1 VNGRAR
7 PRWLGGIAA
16 RIAAISIAGLVLA
29 QLASVGIALLLRPSE
44 LQVFQA
50 RWLVET
56 LAEAARESMLVPPE
70 RREAMLRARPEAE
83 FLAFESRR
91 DHATGE
97 EQRQRRVGGGGT
109 GRLQRGLSER
119 LPPGFRAEVDF
130 AFPPRGSLGAPDRHI
145 RRVPPDDAVWS
156 ESVGG
161 AVPGTFT
168 IAIRLPDSTWVV
180 ARAHRT
186 HLEWAWV
193 VFGAWLV
200 GMGLV
205 GAFAAWW
212 AAHRLARPL
221 EALAG
226 EAARAG
232 AGLDT
237 AFAVPRNAPNE
248 VRTIGD
254 ALARM
259 RGQLV
264 RHVEDRTRLLAA
276 ISHDLRTPLTRLR
289 LRAEGIAEE
298 SERLKAFADLA
309 EMERMIAETLDFARA
324 DALAAKP
331 ERFDLAALV
340 ETIVDERA
348 DLGRAVRYEGPAS
361 FVIEGRAGALKRA
374 VANLIDNALVYAGS
388 AEVRLDAGPETIAIV
403 VADEGPGIPAD
414 RIDDMFR
421 PFVRLEDSRSRE
433 TGGAGLGLAVVR
445 DIARAHGGDAILRN
459 RPGRGL
465 EALLTLPRIA

>member
-1 VNGRAR
+1 MNGRAR

-16 RIAAISIAGLVLA
+16 RIAAISIAGLILA
-29 QLASVGIALLLRPSE
+29 QLASVGIALLLRPNE
-44 LQVFQA
+44 LQVFQT

-56 LAEAARESMLVPPE
+56 LAEAARETMQLPPE
-70 RREAMLRARPEAE
+70 RREAALRARPEAE
-83 FLAFESRR
+83 FLALELRR
-91 DHATGE
+91 DHAVSE
-97 EQRQRRVGGGGT
+97 EQRQRRGGGS
-109 GRLQRGLSER
+109 GRLQRGLGER

-156 ESVGG
+156 ETAGG

-168 IAIRLPDSTWVV
+168 IAIRLPDAHWLV

-186 HLEWAWV
+186 HLEWAWA
-193 VFGAWLV
+193 VFAAWLV
-200 GMGLV
+200 GMALV

-212 AAHRLARPL
+212 AAHRLAKPL

-232 AGLDT
+232 AGLDA
-237 AFAVPRNAPNE
+237 AFAAPRNAPNE

-289 LRAEGIAEE
+289 LRAEGIGEE

-361 FVIEGRAGALKRA
+361 LVIEGRAGAIKRA

-388 AEVRLDAGPETIAIV
+388 AEVRLDAGAETIEIV

-414 RIDDMFR
+414 RIEDMFR

-445 DIARAHGGDAILRN
+445 DIARAHGGDATLRN
-459 RPGRGL
+459 RQGRGL
-465 EALLTLPRIA
+465 EAVLSLPRIA